1 MRPILLI
8 TGASAGIGAACAKL
22 AAPDYDL
29 VLNYRSDKAGAE
41 AVAREAET
49 KGARTLI
56 CQGDVAVPEDV
67 ARIFTEI
74 DRHYGRLDALINN
87 AGIVDAIATVAEMDH
102 ARLKRM
108 FDVNVIGAMM
118 VAQAAAARMT
128 KQGSGSIVNMGSIA
142 ARLGSANEFVDY
154 AASKAAIDAFTKGL
168 ANEIAATGVRVNA
181 IRPGL
186 IDTEIHAKAGVPDRA
201 QNLSKNIPMQRV
213 GSAAEVAKATL
224 FLLSDAASY
233 ITGTTLDVSGGR

>member
-1 MRPILLI
+1 
-8 TGASAGIGAACAKL
+8 
-22 AAPDYDL
+22 
-29 VLNYRSDKAGAE
+29 
-41 AVAREAET
+41 
-49 KGARTLI
+49 
-56 CQGDVAVPEDV
+56 
-67 ARIFTEI
+67 
-74 DRHYGRLDALINN
+74 
-87 AGIVDAIATVAEMDH
+87 MDH

-128 KQGSGSIVNMGSIA
+128 RQGSGSIVNMGSIA

-201 QNLSKNIPMQRV
+201 QKLSKNIPMQRV
-213 GSAAEVAKATL
+213 GSAEEVAKATL